1 MSTFHEIKSTL
12 ASHLNGS
19 SDKLLSNFD
28 ELIFTVDSHDLDNFK
43 GGNFKELR
51 EI

>member
-28 ELIFTVDSHDLDNFK
+28 ELIFTVDSLDNFK